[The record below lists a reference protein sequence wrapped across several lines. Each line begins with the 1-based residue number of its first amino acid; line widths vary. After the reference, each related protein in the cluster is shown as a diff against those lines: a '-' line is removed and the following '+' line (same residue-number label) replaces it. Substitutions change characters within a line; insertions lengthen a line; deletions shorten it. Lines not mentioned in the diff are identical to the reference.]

1 MYRPDQQY
9 VFLGYSN
16 GILRLH
22 KLYLE
27 NDEVLFD
34 GPFLKWSLD
43 NYWLITLHDAKNG
56 AIRDIYPIGLVFFPL
71 TNLLIFHDIYSFY
84 FHFQILFMA
93 I

>member
-27 NDEVLFD
+27 DDEVLFD

-43 NYWLITLHDAKNG
+43 NYWLITLHDANNG
-56 AIRDIYPIGLVFFPL
+56 AIRDIYPIGVVK
-71 TNLLIFHDIYSFY
+71 NISQILLDIYTLFN
-84 FHFQILFMA
+84 FQIQFMA